1 MSIVYNVFLF
11 LDGMI
16 YGLIDSIFDVFNFLA
31 KVNLF
36 SNENYMKIVRNVYM
50 ILGLIMLFALS
61 YSLLKAV
68 INPDEFAKGEQSF
81 PKMIKNVI
89 ISLAIIAVLP
99 TVFNFAF
106 NLQNTILNQHTIPR
120 LILGEEFDGKN
131 NSSPGRLLSYN
142 MFSAFL
148 HVNEE
153 YCTKDNENETVFDTS
168 DAKTCAEDIKT
179 NKSNA
184 KWYKPWRLLN
194 KSETFYDIDTSIKDG
209 EIAMVN
215 YNNFGEAVAEGKL
228 SYLMLISTIC
238 GLYIL
243 WVLTNFCFDM
253 AVRVIKLVFFQ
264 IIAPIPVVCRVI
276 PGGKLKDVFS
286 TWTKKTIGTF
296 VDVFIRVG
304 ILYLGIFIIQ
314 LVIEN
319 WPNLDVSKLS
329 YTQGLIAKALVL
341 MGTVIFIRQAPKLIS
356 DMFHLDTGDMKLGLM
371 DKLAAGG
378 GLMAAAA
385 TGGLGLGAVRNFA
398 KSRRDGKGILS
409 SAGSAL
415 TGGLAAGIGAGYGAR
430 KAKNFNDLKSATSKG
445 ISNQMDAR
453 KKVQNYIAKRKNEPG
468 GVSGAL
474 WDDFTGWLTGKGV
487 EDLDKIITASGD
499 VNKANDAFRAAAKKQ
514 WDKHSTDGA
523 IVYDAGTDM
532 ANNFFKGAGNE
543 RMFELYNT
551 YRDSEGHM
559 MGASLIKD
567 NIEQRKAEMR
577 NRDLNYY
584 INQERQA
591 SGISLNVPNREDF
604 YSTMTDSSGKR
615 IFDENSYNQALTK
628 YNDKM
633 AEIERT
639 AQAKY
644 NSDIAD
650 LSYLDSMYNQL
661 EKKSI
666 TELGRAALEGRSVGT
681 VTEADLFETK
691 EYGETAQRVIRDSG
705 LEQFDPAKNE
715 RVEVKNGDY
724 AAFIDDMAAAAS
736 RQAGHAARE
745 KQNYLEKKKNS

>member
-120 LILGEEFDGKN
+120 LILGEEFDGNN

-215 YNNFGEAVAEGKL
+215 YNIFGEAVAEGKL

-314 LVIEN
+314 LVIKN

-724 AAFIDDMAAAAS
+724 ATFIDDMAAAAS

>member
-120 LILGEEFDGKN
+120 LILGEEFDGNN

-691 EYGETAQRVIRDSG
+691 EYGETAQRVIRDSE

>member
-120 LILGEEFDGKN
+120 LILGEEFDGNN

-243 WVLTNFCFDM
+243 WVLSNFCFDM

>member
-106 NLQNTILNQHTIPR
+106 NLQNTILNQNTIPR
-120 LILGEEFDGKN
+120 LILGEEFDGNN

-385 TGGLGLGAVRNFA
+385 TGGLGLGAIRNFA

-532 ANNFFKGAGNE
+532 SNNFFKGAGNE

-604 YSTMTDSSGKR
+604 YSTMTDSSGNR

-724 AAFIDDMAAAAS
+724 ATFIDDMAAAAS

>member
-11 LDGMI
+11 LDGML

-36 SNENYMKIVRNVYM
+36 SNENYMKIVKNFYIV
-50 ILGLIMLFALS
+50 LGLVMLFALS

-81 PKMIKNVI
+81 PKMMKNVI
-89 ISLAIIAVLP
+89 VSLAIIAVLP

-106 NLQNTILNQHTIPR
+106 NLQNTILNQNTIPR
-120 LILGEEFDGKN
+120 LILGEEFNGNN

-153 YCTKDNENETVFDTS
+153 YCTKDNETETAFDAS

-184 KWYKPWRLLN
+184 KWYKPWRLLS

-209 EIAMVN
+209 DISMVN

-286 TWTKKTIGTF
+286 TWIKKTVSTF
-296 VDVFIRVG
+296 VDVFIRVA
-304 ILYLGIFIIQ
+304 ILYLGVFIIQ

-329 YTQGLIAKALVL
+329 FTQGLIAKALVL

-385 TGGLGLGAVRNFA
+385 TGGLGLGAIRNFA

-409 SAGSAL
+409 SAVSAL

-532 ANNFFKGAGNE
+532 SNNFFKGAGNE

-591 SGISLNVPNREDF
+591 SGISLKVPNREDF
-604 YSTMTDSSGKR
+604 YSTMTDSSGNR

-724 AAFIDDMAAAAS
+724 ATFIDDMAAAAS

>member
-36 SNENYMKIVRNVYM
+36 SNENYMKIVRNIYM

-106 NLQNTILNQHTIPR
+106 NLQNTILNQNTIPR
-120 LILGEEFDGKN
+120 LILGEEFDGNN

-253 AVRVIKLVFFQ
+253 AVRVIKLAFFQ

-286 TWTKKTIGTF
+286 TWTKKTVSTF

-430 KAKNFNDLKSATSKG
+430 KSKNFSDLKSATSKG
-445 ISNQMDAR
+445 ISSQMDNR
-453 KKVQNYIAKRKNEPG
+453 RKVQNYIAKRKNEPG

-551 YRDSEGHM
+551 YRDGEGHM

-591 SGISLNVPNREDF
+591 SGFALNAPNREDF
-604 YSTMTDSSGKR
+604 YSTMTDSSGNR

-628 YNDKM
+628 YNDQM

-650 LSYLDSMYNQL
+650 LSYLDSMYSQL

-724 AAFIDDMAAAAS
+724 ATFIDDMAAAAS

-745 KQNYLEKKKNS
+745 KQNYLEKKKKS

>member
-120 LILGEEFDGKN
+120 LILGEEFDGNN

-409 SAGSAL
+409 SVGSAL

>member
-106 NLQNTILNQHTIPR
+106 NLQNTILNQNTIPR
-120 LILGEEFDGKN
+120 LILGEEFDGNN

-319 WPNLDVSKLS
+319 RPNLDVSKLS

-532 ANNFFKGAGNE
+532 SNNFFKGAGNE

-604 YSTMTDSSGKR
+604 YSTMTDSSGNR

>member
-120 LILGEEFDGKN
+120 LILGEEFDGNN

-543 RMFELYNT
+543 RMFELYNI

>member
-120 LILGEEFDGKN
+120 LILGEEFDGNN

-286 TWTKKTIGTF
+286 TWAKKTIGTF

>member
-120 LILGEEFDGKN
+120 LILGEEFDGNN

-409 SAGSAL
+409 SAVSAL

>member
-120 LILGEEFDGKN
+120 LILGEEFDGNN

-724 AAFIDDMAAAAS
+724 ATFIDDMAAAAS

>member
-120 LILGEEFDGKN
+120 LILGEEFDGNN

-215 YNNFGEAVAEGKL
+215 YNNFGDAVAEGKL

>member
-120 LILGEEFDGKN
+120 LILGEEFDGNN

-385 TGGLGLGAVRNFA
+385 IGGLGLGAVRNFA

-474 WDDFTGWLTGKGV
+474 LDDFTGWLTGKGV

>member
-36 SNENYMKIVRNVYM
+36 SNENYMKIVRNIYM

-106 NLQNTILNQHTIPR
+106 NLQNTILNQNTIPR
-120 LILGEEFDGKN
+120 LILGEEFDGNN
-131 NSSPGRLLSYN
+131 NSSSGRLLSYN

-253 AVRVIKLVFFQ
+253 AVRVIKLGFFQ
-264 IIAPIPVVCRVI
+264 TIAPIPVVCRVI

-286 TWTKKTIGTF
+286 TWTKKTVGTF

-314 LVIEN
+314 LVIET
-319 WPNLDVSKLS
+319 WPNLDVSKLP

-724 AAFIDDMAAAAS
+724 ATFIDDMAAAAS

>member
-1 MSIVYNVFLF
+1 MSIVYNVFLL

-120 LILGEEFDGKN
+120 LILGEEFDGNN

-724 AAFIDDMAAAAS
+724 ATFIDDMAAAAS

>member
-120 LILGEEFDGKN
+120 LILGEEFDGNN

>member
-106 NLQNTILNQHTIPR
+106 NLQNTILNQNTIPR
-120 LILGEEFDGKN
+120 LILGEEFDGNN

>member
-120 LILGEEFDGKN
+120 LILGEEFDGNN

-238 GLYIL
+238 
-243 WVLTNFCFDM
+243 
-253 AVRVIKLVFFQ
+253 
-264 IIAPIPVVCRVI
+264 
-276 PGGKLKDVFS
+276 
-286 TWTKKTIGTF
+286 
-296 VDVFIRVG
+296 
-304 ILYLGIFIIQ
+304 
-314 LVIEN
+314 
-319 WPNLDVSKLS
+319 
-329 YTQGLIAKALVL
+329 
-341 MGTVIFIRQAPKLIS
+341 
-356 DMFHLDTGDMKLGLM
+356 
-371 DKLAAGG
+371 
-378 GLMAAAA
+378 
-385 TGGLGLGAVRNFA
+385 
-398 KSRRDGKGILS
+398 
-409 SAGSAL
+409 
-415 TGGLAAGIGAGYGAR
+415 
-430 KAKNFNDLKSATSKG
+430 
-445 ISNQMDAR
+445 
-453 KKVQNYIAKRKNEPG
+453 
-468 GVSGAL
+468 
-474 WDDFTGWLTGKGV
+474 
-487 EDLDKIITASGD
+487 
-499 VNKANDAFRAAAKKQ
+499 
-514 WDKHSTDGA
+514 
-523 IVYDAGTDM
+523 
-532 ANNFFKGAGNE
+532 
-543 RMFELYNT
+543 
-551 YRDSEGHM
+551 
-559 MGASLIKD
+559 
-567 NIEQRKAEMR
+567 
-577 NRDLNYY
+577 
-584 INQERQA
+584 
-591 SGISLNVPNREDF
+591 
-604 YSTMTDSSGKR
+604 
-615 IFDENSYNQALTK
+615 
-628 YNDKM
+628 
-633 AEIERT
+633 
-639 AQAKY
+639 
-644 NSDIAD
+644 
-650 LSYLDSMYNQL
+650 
-661 EKKSI
+661 
-666 TELGRAALEGRSVGT
+666 
-681 VTEADLFETK
+681 
-691 EYGETAQRVIRDSG
+691 
-705 LEQFDPAKNE
+705 
-715 RVEVKNGDY
+715 
-724 AAFIDDMAAAAS
+724 
-736 RQAGHAARE
+736 
-745 KQNYLEKKKNS
+745 

>member
-120 LILGEEFDGKN
+120 LILGEEFDGNN

-604 YSTMTDSSGKR
+604 YSTMTDSSVKR

>member
-106 NLQNTILNQHTIPR
+106 NLQNTILNQNTIPR
-120 LILGEEFDGKN
+120 LILGEEFDGNN

-153 YCTKDNENETVFDTS
+153 YCTKDNENETIFDTS

>member
-120 LILGEEFDGKN
+120 LILGEEFDGNN

-286 TWTKKTIGTF
+286 TWAKKTIGTF

-514 WDKHSTDGA
+514 WDKHCTDGA

>member
-1 MSIVYNVFLF
+1 
-11 LDGMI
+11 
-16 YGLIDSIFDVFNFLA
+16 
-31 KVNLF
+31 
-36 SNENYMKIVRNVYM
+36 
-50 ILGLIMLFALS
+50 
-61 YSLLKAV
+61 
-68 INPDEFAKGEQSF
+68 
-81 PKMIKNVI
+81 
-89 ISLAIIAVLP
+89 
-99 TVFNFAF
+99 
-106 NLQNTILNQHTIPR
+106 
-120 LILGEEFDGKN
+120 
-131 NSSPGRLLSYN
+131 
-142 MFSAFL
+142 
-148 HVNEE
+148 
-153 YCTKDNENETVFDTS
+153 
-168 DAKTCAEDIKT
+168 
-179 NKSNA
+179 
-184 KWYKPWRLLN
+184 
-194 KSETFYDIDTSIKDG
+194 
-209 EIAMVN
+209 
-215 YNNFGEAVAEGKL
+215 
-228 SYLMLISTIC
+228 
-238 GLYIL
+238 
-243 WVLTNFCFDM
+243 M

>member
-1 MSIVYNVFLF
+1 M
-11 LDGMI
+11 
-16 YGLIDSIFDVFNFLA
+16 
-31 KVNLF
+31 
-36 SNENYMKIVRNVYM
+36 
-50 ILGLIMLFALS
+50 S

-120 LILGEEFDGKN
+120 LILGEEFDGNN

-194 KSETFYDIDTSIKDG
+194 KSETFYD
-209 EIAMVN
+209 IAMVN

-724 AAFIDDMAAAAS
+724 ATFIDDMAAAAS

>member
-120 LILGEEFDGKN
+120 LILGEEFDGNN

-153 YCTKDNENETVFDTS
+153 YCTKNNENETVFDTS

-314 LVIEN
+314 LVIKN

-724 AAFIDDMAAAAS
+724 ATFIDDMAAAAS

>member
-120 LILGEEFDGKN
+120 LILGEEFDGNN

-253 AVRVIKLVFFQ
+253 VVRVIKLVFFQ
-264 IIAPIPVVCRVI
+264 TIAPIPVVCRVI

-314 LVIEN
+314 LVIKN

-329 YTQGLIAKALVL
+329 YTQGLIAKALLL